1 MPRATT
7 VLNAALLLLAVGLGI
22 ACWRQQH
29 ERDEWQQRASAA
41 AQHLAKRRTE
51 VARPPAPPQPPAA
64 PATPDPKLA
73 AATSEVERLGAAR
86 AQRAFRL
93 NALNGYKDGF
103 DALRLPPAT
112 LAQAKAIILAQWQA
126 AADARKDARSTD
138 AALAAGRQAAR
149 EGEARLLDLLGRDA
163 FELLEASSR
172 KDHLDWEIGTDL
184 WDGGAPLIPEQLH
197 ALAVAQVRT
206 GYEQVNW
213 FADPTESQAAD
224 PQTGLNRQDSA
235 LLRAVETAL
244 SPRQLELLRQN
255 LIEDNRY
262 NAAMRAFNAKQE
274 ELRRKAR

>member
-7 VLNAALLLLAVGLGI
+7 VLNAVLLLLAAGLGI

-51 VARPPAPPQPPAA
+51 VARPPAPLQPPAA
-64 PATPDPKLA
+64 PATPDPKIA
-73 AATSEVERLGAAR
+73 AAASEVERLGAAR

-93 NALNGYKDGF
+93 NALNYYKDGL

-112 LAQAKAIILAQWQA
+112 LSQAKAIILAHWQA
-126 AADARKDARSTD
+126 AEDARKDARSTD
-138 AALAAGRQAAR
+138 EAVAAGRHAAR
-149 EGEARLLDLLGRDA
+149 EGEARLLALLGRDA

-184 WDGGAPLIPEQLH
+184 WDGGAPLSSEQLH

-206 GYEQVNW
+206 GYEQVPW

-224 PQTGLNRQDSA
+224 PQTGLSRQDSA

-255 LIEDNRY
+255 LIEDSRY
-262 NAAMRAFNAKQE
+262 NAAMRAFKAKQE
-274 ELRRKAR
+274 ELRRKAK